1 MTQDFKNI
9 TTSDRIDTGLLD
21 LLDRDLTAITAMSGE
36 SDPENP
42 PQDSLCDN
50 RTLGVIKLNGNVLID
65 YKNQL
70 LNTTTL
76 SSKLQPLNSIL
87 TAMSENTLVFPSII
101 STSGDVYPISSY
113 GINATNAQSIDG
125 AKALS
130 KKSIIRTIDINN
142 ASITQE
148 KFETPLSEEAQFK
161 CGTLLYSCKTGE
173 RSGFLVLGTGY
184 TLGGSTSNGTY
195 RNPKYYDLYEQ
206 LWQKTG
212 AVIRDYSG
220 NIVGKGENALS
231 DFDSGKTVDLPSVR
245 QAPNSVIFTHE
256 SESTAQ
262 SLEVTLEN
270 TGDYEII
277 CVGGYGGYVIG
288 SMTWKKGASF
298 YQHNWRYT
306 FSAAAGGS
314 GALARGVFSFRSS
327 TSLQPLTVTIGANVA
342 DKYDHWSDT
351 GNSDGRS
358 LWFYGNNGTATE
370 VSYNGNVIVSAGG
383 GTGGYTDIW
392 RNCNN
397 ATPSG
402 GIGGTGSVDS
412 SALESTIINGN
423 NGSTAHGNFSAGCHI
438 DAGASPVPEDMFLDK
453 FYGRGNSAT
462 SYGTILNQGWSISS
476 PATPAYV
483 KITYL
488 GTPSYLRNP
497 AITVYIKY

>member
-87 TAMSENTLVFPSII
+87 TAMSENTLIFPSII

-256 SESTAQ
+256 SESAAQ

-270 TGDYEII
+270 TGDYEFF
-277 CVGGYGGYVIG
+277 CVGSYGGLVLNQMKWSKQAFDISG
-288 SMTWKKGASF
+288 RNA
-298 YQHNWRYT
+298 HYT
-306 FSAAAGGS
+306 YTSAAGGS
-314 GALARGVFSFRSS
+314 GALARGVFSFRKPY
-327 TSLQPLTVTIGANVA
+327 QTVQVNLGKNAK
-342 DKYDHWSDT
+342 DKYESQEKT
-351 GNSDGRS
+351 GSDG
-358 LWFYGNNGTATE
+358 LDHYLYGEDGDNTE
-370 VSYNGNVIVSAGG
+370 IIYEETTIVSAGG
-383 GTGGYTDIW
+383 GSGGDTSVW
-392 RNCNN
+392 RNNVR
-397 ATPSG
+397 ATPV
-402 GIGGTGSVDS
+402 GGTGGTAYVHP
-412 SALESTIINGN
+412 SAIDYTLINGN
-423 NGSTAHGNFSAGCHI
+423 DGSTAHGDHYAGI
-438 DAGASPVPEDMFLDK
+438 YVNGGASVITDDMFLDK
-453 FYGRGNSAT
+453 YYGRPT
-462 SYGTILNQGWSISS
+462 SNVSNGTKYNRSWSTIST
-476 PATPAYV
+476 AVPAYV